1 MNIPKKASAEMNKGL
16 EAYSKGDMEK
26 AAAHFEKAIAEY
38 PRYARAYDK
47 LGAIAMKSSDRA
59 KAREL
64 FGKSIQADDAFD
76 VAALQKISA
85 RVARSWFLQ
94 KIGSGTRMRQLRMLP
109 GLRNTRRSSTI
120 GLIEP

>member
-1 MNIPKKASAEMNKGL
+1 MQMRFVTPQN
-16 EAYSKGDMEK
+16 
-26 AAAHFEKAIAEY
+26 AAAG
-38 PRYARAYDK
+38 
-47 LGAIAMKSSDRA
+47 L
-59 KAREL
+59 
-64 FGKSIQADDAFD
+64 IQADDAFD

-94 KIGSGTRMRQLRMLP
+94 KTWSGTRMRQLRMLP